1 MRSKCNLGDKM
12 NEALEWKRKKINSLK
27 TSIKIF
33 QVEIRKIEKEIEILN
48 ELVTKEEISE
58 FELDFWRLSKEE
70 RTNPQISLML
80 DKFRGKNK

>member
-1 MRSKCNLGDKM
+1 M